1 MVNEYDAQVL
11 EKDNGTEKQY
21 RIGIKCDRIKDKG
34 AKAYSDIDSDP
45 VLCHQIAYSEY
56 ERSINRLEHL
66 NNKIYIL
73 CTVCSFVFAVLTS
86 AINRVSTIRMPN
98 SDVEKR
104 IIVAYIIPLILSV
117 VIMACLLVKLVCALK
132 AVEITTFDSSEI
144 MERDMVHSDRTR
156 VVKYTISRYEEAR
169 TANNIVI
176 EKRYKAVSKGVCL
189 LTASILLLIY
199 LSLIGSILPEA
210 SVDDVRLIDVCIMN
224 TMKEEN
230 AYTDKAGN

>member
-56 ERSINRLEHL
+56 ERSINRLEH
-66 NNKIYIL
+66 
-73 CTVCSFVFAVLTS
+73 AVLTS

-104 IIVAYIIPLILSV
+104 IIVAYVLPLILGV
-117 VIMACLLVKLVCALK
+117 VIMAIFLVRLVCALK